1 MDRVI
6 YLMRH
11 GHIDTGNVKRYIG
24 ITDLPL
30 SSKGVEQI
38 IRLKGY
44 FSDIKLEK
52 AYTSSLK
59 RCVQT
64 SEIMLDGRNIQGIAL
79 DELKEINMGDWE
91 NQPIMYIKEYFKE
104 QYENRGKNL
113 DTFVPPGGE
122 SFEQLQKRVLLAF
135 EYINDATR
143 GNVLIIGHAG
153 VNRVILSGL
162 LNFPLKD
169 LFKID
174 QPYGCIN
181 CLRWDRKSSSWQW
194 EQKTLTR

>member
-11 GHIDTGNVKRYIG
+11 GLIDTGDVKRYIG

-38 IRLKGY
+38 IRLKDY

-52 AYTSSLK
+52 AYISPLK
-59 RCVQT
+59 RCRQT
-64 SEIMLDGRNIQGIAL
+64 SEILLEGRNIEGIAHN
-79 DELKEINMGDWE
+79 DLKEINMGDWE
-91 NQPIMYIKEYFKE
+91 NQPIAYIKEHFKE
-104 QYENRGKNL
+104 QYENRGENL
-113 DTFVPPGGE
+113 DTFAPPGGE
-122 SFEQLQKRVLLAF
+122 SFEQLQKRVLPAF
-135 EYINDATR
+135 ESINAATH

-153 VNRVILSGL
+153 VNRVILSSL
-162 LNFPLKD
+162 LNLSLKD

-181 CLRWDRKSSSWQW
+181 CLRWDKKSCSWQL
-194 EQKTLTR
+194 EQRHSD